1 MKQWFEMSMDGL
13 GTVKSK
19 NPIFNGS
26 WSNSFELPKK
36 YTVMLDMGYSSAGNY
51 QNARLTRR
59 DLFQLSL
66 GLRKSWLKDQ
76 LTLTVRGYNL
86 LNKNQWDNTI
96 YTNLTQM
103 NQSTISEGRMLG
115 VTLQWRFNAFHSR
128 YRGQGADSGEI
139 QRLSS
144 GSNKQ

>member
-1 MKQWFEMSMDGL
+1 
-13 GTVKSK
+13 
-19 NPIFNGS
+19 
-26 WSNSFELPKK
+26 
-36 YTVMLDMGYSSAGNY
+36 MLDMGYSSAGNY

-66 GLRKSWLKDQ
+66 GLRKSWFKDQ

-96 YTNLTQM
+96 YTNLTQTR
-103 NQSTISEGRMLG
+103 QSSISEGRMLG
-115 VTLQWRFNAFHSR
+115 VTLQWRFNASHSR
-128 YRGQGADSGEI
+128 YRG
-139 QRLSS
+139 RLSS